1 MKIVAMIPAR
11 YGATRFPAKLM
22 QDLCGAPVIVR
33 TYEAVVRT
41 ELFEEV
47 YVVTDDDRIEKV
59 IEAAGGSVI
68 RSKKEHNSGS
78 DRLAEASEN
87 LNVDIIVNV
96 QGDEPFTAK
105 ENLQK
110 LIAIFREDSERNVS
124 VASLAERITT
134 PEDIGN
140 PNNVKVVMNKDNDA
154 LYFSRAA
161 IPFMRDE
168 KSKALYYK
176 HIGIY
181 AYRKEALQ
189 EFTHLPISSL
199 EEVEK
204 LEQLRYLENGYK
216 LRLAV
221 TEIGSIGIDTEAD
234 LVAAREKYSL
244 EFTKC

>member
-1 MKIVAMIPAR
+1 MIPAR

-47 YVVTDDDRIEKV
+47 YVVTDDDRIAQV

-68 RSKKEHNSGS
+68 RSQKEHNSGS

-168 KSKALYYK
+168 KS
-176 HIGIY
+176 I
-181 AYRKEALQ
+181 
-189 EFTHLPISSL
+189 
-199 EEVEK
+199 
-204 LEQLRYLENGYK
+204 
-216 LRLAV
+216 
-221 TEIGSIGIDTEAD
+221 
-234 LVAAREKYSL
+234 
-244 EFTKC
+244 